1 MITKNI
7 SDYPDITFLLEE
19 DRDLHLLQH
28 NYKYF
33 VTPDAKRRFN
43 EIMVGIG
50 SYKNFLSYLQEEYE
64 IKSLL
69 VLMPL
74 RMSESIKEYAVA
86 NIAHQ
91 NNSYRAFNFNVAY
104 HV

>member
-1 MITKNI
+1 MVIKNI

>member
-1 MITKNI
+1 MVIKNI

-91 NNSYRAFNFNVAY
+91 NNNYRAFNFNVAY

>member
-28 NYKYF
+28 NYEYF

-50 SYKNFLSYLQEEYE
+50 SYKNFLSYLQEEYDIE
-64 IKSLL
+64 SLL

-74 RMSESIKEYAVA
+74 RMCESIKEYAVA
-86 NIAHQ
+86 NITHQ

>member
-1 MITKNI
+1 MIIKNI

-28 NYKYF
+28 NYEYF
-33 VTPDAKRRFN
+33 VTPDVKRRFN

-50 SYKNFLSYLQEEYE
+50 SYKNFLSYLKEEYDIE
-64 IKSLL
+64 SLL

-74 RMSESIKEYAVA
+74 RMSEGIKEYAVA
-86 NIAHQ
+86 NIDHQ

>member
-1 MITKNI
+1 MVTKNI

-28 NYKYF
+28 NYEYF

-43 EIMVGIG
+43 EIMVGVG
-50 SYKNFLSYLQEEYE
+50 SYKNFLSYLQEEYDIE
-64 IKSLL
+64 SLL